1 MRGMGNMQ
9 QMMRKVQ
16 KMQKDMLE
24 AQEGLKDK
32 TVEGTVFGD
41 MVKVI
46 ANGDGKI
53 LDIIIKQDIV
63 DPEDVEMLQDMV
75 LTAVNDALEK
85 ANKLKED
92 TLGKFT
98 NGINIPGF

>member
-9 QMMRKVQ
+9 QMMRKMQ
-16 KMQKDMLE
+16 KMQKDMMD

-32 TVEGTVFGD
+32 TVEGTVSGD

-53 LDIIIKQDIV
+53 LDIIIKEEIV
-63 DPEDVEMLQDMV
+63 DPEDVDMLQDMV
-75 LTAVNDALEK
+75 ITAVNDALEK
-85 ANKLKED
+85 ANRLKEE

-98 NGINIPGF
+98 NGLNIPGL

>member
-9 QMMRKVQ
+9 QMMRKMQ
-16 KMQKDMLE
+16 KMQKDMMD

-32 TVEGTVFGD
+32 TVEGTVSGD

-53 LDIIIKQDIV
+53 LDIIIKEEIV
-63 DPEDVEMLQDMV
+63 DPGDVDMLQDMV
-75 LTAVNDALEK
+75 ITAVNDALEK
-85 ANKLKED
+85 SNRLKEE

-98 NGINIPGF
+98 NGLNIPGL

>member
-9 QMMRKVQ
+9 QMMRKMQ
-16 KMQKDMLE
+16 KMQKDMMD

-32 TVEGTVFGD
+32 MVEGTVSGD

-53 LDIIIKQDIV
+53 LDIIIKEEIV
-63 DPEDVEMLQDMV
+63 DPGDVDMLQDMV
-75 LTAVNDALEK
+75 ITAVNDALEK
-85 ANKLKED
+85 SNRLKEE

-98 NGINIPGF
+98 NGLNIPGL

>member
-9 QMMRKVQ
+9 QMMRKMQ
-16 KMQKDMLE
+16 KMQ
-24 AQEGLKDK
+24 
-32 TVEGTVFGD
+32 TVEGSVSGD

-53 LDIIIKQDIV
+53 LDIVIKEEVV
-63 DPEDVEMLQDMV
+63 DPEDIEMLQDMV
-75 LTAVNDALEK
+75 ITAVNNALEN

-98 NGINIPGF
+98 NGLNIPGL